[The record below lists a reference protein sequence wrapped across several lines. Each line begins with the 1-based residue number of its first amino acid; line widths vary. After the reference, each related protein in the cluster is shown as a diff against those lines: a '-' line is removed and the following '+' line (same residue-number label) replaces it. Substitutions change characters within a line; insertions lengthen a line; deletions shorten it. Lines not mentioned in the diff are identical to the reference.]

1 MRHQMAR
8 PGAIRKAINH
18 ATNNQQNLRASAPL
32 RLSRPYNL
40 GMTINEITEAII
52 GSSIEVHRE
61 LGPGLLESAYRQ
73 CLCHELKLRGL
84 PFVCERPLPVV
95 YKGLRLDCGY
105 RVDLIV
111 ADAVVVE
118 LKTVDRLAPV
128 HDAQLL
134 TYLRLGGWKVGL
146 LINFNVALLR
156 HGIRRRV
163 LGLEE

>member
-1 MRHQMAR
+1 M
-8 PGAIRKAINH
+8 
-18 ATNNQQNLRASAPL
+18 TN
-32 RLSRPYNL
+32 
-40 GMTINEITEAII
+40 NEITEAII
-52 GSSIEVHRE
+52 GAAIEVHRA

-73 CLCHELKLRGL
+73 CLCHELQLRGL
-84 PFVCERPLPVV
+84 PFVCERPLPVI

-111 ADAVVVE
+111 AETVVVE
-118 LKTVDRLAPV
+118 LKTVDHLARV

-156 HGIRRRV
+156 DGIHRRV
-163 LGLEE
+163 LGLEEQ